1 MINSF
6 VTALATEKG
15 VAGEKIISHSA
26 IASNIIPS
34 KVDVFYRGLI
44 TGT

>member
-6 VTALATEKG
+6 VTALAMEKG

-26 IASNIIPS
+26 IASNIIPY
-34 KVDVFYRGLI
+34 KVDAFCRRLV